1 MALVRRK
8 QDNVPVHT
16 ATPAISILQKIGLA
30 LRNKSPV
37 NKLQT
42 AADSATTAKQ
52 VSASEPRSHV
62 NLIDRDSSANKSNII
77 TAASLAQA
85 LPLQHSAGAEVPVES
100 ASLSHSQREARTHAN
115 SCFTDRL
122 TSSPSKR
129 CQSSVDLYPSHDVP
143 LTAANQPKLEV
154 KAKRPSSLPL
164 TGCTSG
170 PHRPR

>member
-1 MALVRRK
+1 MLL
-8 QDNVPVHT
+8 HT